1 MITIDRSVLEQA
13 LDALEQCYD
22 VESYPANGKTIQ
34 DDAITAL
41 REALAQPASQPTEPA
56 YTEAVSLATALFKK
70 HFAHE
75 EHYASGRIVWGP
87 CDTTAGVISQIDN
100 MVSGL
105 IQPASQQEPAA
116 WWNGEWTTPVIAFSR
131 DTPGIGLKNPNAVPL
146 YTRPAV
152 PLADER
158 ERLCAAIDAADY
170 KAREDDYIMDSDDC
184 IKVIRGTWNPPRDK
198 IGGAE

>member
-1 MITIDRSVLEQA
+1 MSKITIDKAVLEQA
-13 LDALEQCYD
+13 LDALSGTD
-22 VESYPANGKTIQ
+22 AFRVGMATTI
-34 DDAITAL
+34 IREAL
-41 REALAQPASQPTEPA
+41 REAQPAAQPTEPA

-105 IQPASQQEPAA
+105 IQPTTQQAPAGEPVGWINAQALEELRKPEMTWMPA
-116 WWNGEWTTPVIAFSR
+116 WNRQNCTNPVAI
-131 DTPGIGLKNPNAVPL
+131 

-152 PLADER
+152 PLSDEQIA
-158 ERLCAAIDAADY
+158 EITVDFYGSAIH
-170 KAREDDYIMDSDDC
+170 EDDYGFARAIEAAH
-184 IKVIRGTWNPPRDK
+184 K

>member
-1 MITIDRSVLEQA
+1 MKTTIDKAVLEQA
-13 LDALEQCYD
+13 LDGLSGTDAFR
-22 VESYPANGKTIQ
+22 VGMATTI
-34 DDAITAL
+34 IREAL
-41 REALAQPASQPTEPA
+41 REAQPAAQPTEPA

-105 IQPASQQEPAA
+105 IQPTTQQAPAGEPVAVFR
-116 WWNGEWTTPVIAFSR
+116 E
-131 DTPGIGLKNPNAVPL
+131 DDDIGHIDLLPYQGPMLKDGDKL

-152 PLADER
+152 PLSDEQIA
-158 ERLCAAIDAADY
+158 EITVDFYGSAIH
-170 KAREDDYIMDSDDC
+170 EDDYGFARAIEAAH
-184 IKVIRGTWNPPRDK
+184 K

>member
-1 MITIDRSVLEQA
+1 MSNKITIDRSVLEQA
-13 LDALEQCYD
+13 LEALINAVPY
-22 VESYPANGKTIQ
+22 SINNAFIQ
-34 DDAITAL
+34 AQAAKAL
-41 REALAQPASQPTEPA
+41 RNALAQPAAQPTEPA

-75 EHYASGRIVWGP
+75 EHYVSGRIVWAP

-105 IQPASQQEPAA
+105 IQPTTQQAPAGEPVAVFR
-116 WWNGEWTTPVIAFSR
+116 E
-131 DTPGIGLKNPNAVPL
+131 DDDIGHIDLLPYQGPMLKDGDKL

-152 PLADER
+152 PLTDEFLLSLWSGSDSPR
-158 ERLCAAIDAADY
+158 PVLGKNKVLAFARAIEAAH
-170 KAREDDYIMDSDDC
+170 
-184 IKVIRGTWNPPRDK
+184 K